1 VFGEIQVGISV
12 FFSTAPAAAGS
23 CWAIEKCAATQ
34 QMILIALQQ
43 QQSTWRHYVSSVV
56 TPTSKLP

>member
-1 VFGEIQVGISV
+1 LEFQY
-12 FFSTAPAAAGS
+12 FFSTAAAGS

-43 QQSTWRHYVSSVV
+43 QQQSTWRHYVSVV